1 MRTRRLRSLIVLS
14 VAGCLLLPAAPVLAQ
29 STPYI
34 PYFGKNRIKYDHF
47 KWHIYV
53 TDHFEMFY
61 YPEIEPHLE
70 RVASYA
76 ESAYQKISADLKH
89 DLPFKVPM
97 ILFKTSSEF
106 QQQNVA
112 PGEIPEGV
120 LAFAEPGRHRMV
132 LPIDEPP
139 DQLYRLITHELTH
152 VFAFDVIPRSLT
164 RAGIPLWV
172 DEGLANYMAG
182 YWNPLDLMLVRD
194 AAITDNVPKMS
205 ETDYQAMVS
214 RLPYTLGHAAFEFI
228 ESKWGK
234 EGLRQFLF
242 SLRKSV
248 IGGGESAYEEAL
260 RLKPEE
266 FDEQFDAYLKAR
278 FKPFRDKERPADY
291 GRNLAP
297 RPDKTRYVSIISI
310 APSPSGDLI
319 AAVAGNRKD
328 QELDII
334 LISSK
339 DGQVVKNV
347 TSGFDKD
354 SGYEYISTAGG
365 LRGNAVPWI
374 SWSPMGDRIAYFA
387 RTEKHKTLI
396 VHNVVDGRIERRL
409 ELTTVD
415 GPESPHFSPD
425 GRKIAFAALQGAV
438 GDIFVADLDSGAV
451 ANLTKDAFADYSPAF
466 SPDGISLVYV
476 ARISGNDKLFK
487 LNTQT
492 GERVQITFG
501 THDDQAPRFIDA
513 DTLVFSSTALDPALP
528 ITPEIAQNGNIFNV
542 WTLNLKNGELRQHTD
557 VLNANVSPVPLRTPN
572 DVKIA
577 FVSYY
582 KGDFGIYAITPGEPK
597 AVVASSD
604 FGSPAPVVDFQAPLS
619 HTLIPANKRRKG
631 TFEKFYLDGRPPIG
645 IGVTSGGDFFGGTSI
660 SFTDVLGDQSVG
672 IYVSSVQQYRTM
684 SAMYL
689 NQARRLQ
696 WAAQAFSQT
705 QFYYAPYDYLLGQ
718 LGYIVDRDNAIATRT
733 VRGVTGYGI
742 WPLNRYARFEVYGGV
757 TSFSEEYSNE
767 ALQQQSQQYQR
778 DRFGTAIFRNGR
790 SFPLGLQFTRETT
803 VFRPYGPVAGNTM
816 RLGYQIS
823 PKLGESLSRQTVEG
837 DARYYLR
844 LASNGVLAFR
854 AKGLRSWGD
863 FPDFMFFGGNSEMRG
878 YDYLSFLGHKAGFVN
893 AELRFPLIEAM
904 LTPLG
909 VMGGLR
915 GTFFANFGAAG
926 FQGTPMKLW
935 TSAAESFPILVDV
948 MQDPLT
954 GELTPVLATA
964 SLSGFRLV
972 DARASYGFGLQT
984 FALGFPMHFDWSWRT
999 LFNRQW
1005 EDLVFFR
1012 FGGSEQFRKVRFSF
1026 WIGYDF

>member
-1 MRTRRLRSLIVLS
+1 MWMRRIRSLVLLS
-14 VAGCLLLPAAPVLAQ
+14 VAGGLLLPAAPVTAQ
-29 STPYI
+29 TPYI
-34 PYFGKNRIKYDHF
+34 PYFGKNRVKYDHF

-53 TDHFEMFY
+53 TDHFEMYY

-70 RVASYA
+70 RVAGYA

-106 QQQNVA
+106 QQQNVE
-112 PGEIPEGV
+112 PGELPEGV

-194 AAITDNVPKMS
+194 AAISDNVPKMS
-205 ETDYQAMVS
+205 EADYQAMQS

-266 FDEQFDAYLKAR
+266 FDEQFDRYLKER
-278 FKPFRDKERPADY
+278 FRPFRDKERPADY

-339 DGQVVKNV
+339 DGQVVENV

-374 SWSPMGDRIAYFA
+374 SWSPLGDRIAYFA

-396 VHNVVDGRIERRL
+396 VHNIVSGRIERRL
-409 ELTTVD
+409 ELTAVD
-415 GPESPHFSPD
+415 GPESPHFSAD
-425 GRKIAFAALQGAV
+425 GQRVAFAALQGAV
-438 GDIFVADLDSGAV
+438 GDIFVADLATGAV
-451 ANLTKDAFADYSPAF
+451 TNLTKDAFADYAPAF
-466 SPDGISLVYV
+466 SPDGRTLIYV
-476 ARISGNDKLFK
+476 ARISGNDKLFR
-487 LNTQT
+487 LDTQT
-492 GERVQITFG
+492 GEKTQISFG

-513 DTLVFSSTALDPALP
+513 ETIVFSSTATDPAQP

-542 WTLNLKNGELRQHTD
+542 WTLNLKSGELRQHTD
-557 VLNANVSPVPLRTPN
+557 TLNANVSPVPLRTQN
-572 DVKIA
+572 DVRLA

-582 KGDFGIYAITPGEPK
+582 KGDFGIYAIQPGEAK
-597 AVVASSD
+597 AVVASAD
-604 FGSPAPVVDFQAPLS
+604 FGAPAPVVDFQAPLS
-619 HTLIPANKRRKG
+619 HTLIAGNKRAKG
-631 TFEKFYLDGRPPIG
+631 TFEKFFLDGRPPIG

-660 SFTDVLGDQSVG
+660 SFTDVLGDQSLG
-672 IYVSSVQQYRTM
+672 LYVSSVQQYRTM
-684 SAMYL
+684 SASYL
-689 NQARRLQ
+689 NQSRRLQ

-705 QFYYAPYDYLLGQ
+705 QFFYGLADQILGQ
-718 LGYIVDRDNAIATRT
+718 LGYIVDRDDALATRT
-733 VRGVTGYGI
+733 IRGVTGFGI
-742 WPLNRYARFEVYGGV
+742 WPLNRYARLEVYGGY
-757 TSFSEEYSNE
+757 TYFAEEFSNE
-767 ALQQQSQQYQR
+767 ALQQASDEFQEENL
-778 DRFGTAIFRNGR
+778 GTRLFRNGR
-790 SFPLGLQFTRETT
+790 SFPLGIAFTQETT
-803 VFRPYGPVAGNTM
+803 VFRQYGPVAGSTM
-816 RLGYQIS
+816 RLAYEFA
-823 PKLGESLSRQTVEG
+823 PKVGESLSRQTVDG
-837 DARYYLR
+837 DARYYMR
-844 LASNGVLAFR
+844 LATNGVLAFR
-854 AKGLRSWGD
+854 ARGFKSWGD

-878 YDYLSFLGHKAGFVN
+878 YDYLSFLGHKAGFLN
-893 AELRFPLIEAM
+893 AELRFPIIEAA

-915 GTFFANFGAAG
+915 GTFFANIGAAG
-926 FQGTPMKLW
+926 FEGQAMNLW
-935 TSAAESFPILVDV
+935 TSRAESFPLLVDV
-948 MQDPLT
+948 IVDPIAQ
-954 GELTPVLATA
+954 ELVPVFATA
-964 SLSGFRLV
+964 NVSGFRLV
-972 DARASYGFGLQT
+972 DARASYGFGLET

-999 LFNRQW
+999 LFNKGW
-1005 EDLVFFR
+1005 EDLLFFR
-1012 FGGSEQFRKVRFSF
+1012 FGGSEEFRKPRFSF

>member
-1 MRTRRLRSLIVLS
+1 MRRFRSLVLLS

-29 STPYI
+29 TSYV
-34 PYFGKNRIKYDHF
+34 PYFGKNRVKYDNF

-53 TDHFEMFY
+53 TDHFKIFY

-70 RVASYA
+70 RIAGYA

-106 QQQNVA
+106 QQQNIA
-112 PGEIPEGV
+112 PGEVPEGV

-152 VFAFDVIPRSLT
+152 VFNFDVIPRSLT
-164 RAGIPLWV
+164 SAGIPLWV

-182 YWNPLDLMLVRD
+182 YWNPLDLMQVRD
-194 AAITDNVPKMS
+194 AAITDSIPKMS
-205 ETDYQAMVS
+205 ESEFQALTS

-228 ESKWGK
+228 ESRWGK
-234 EGLRQFLF
+234 EGVRQFLF

-266 FDEQFDAYLKAR
+266 FDEQFDRYLKER
-278 FKPFRDKERPADY
+278 FRPFRDKERPADY

-297 RPDKTRYVSIISI
+297 RPDKTRYVSVISI

-319 AAVAGNRKD
+319 AAVAVNRKD

-354 SGYEYISTAGG
+354 SGYEYIATAGG

-374 SWSPMGDRIAYFA
+374 SWSPLGDRISYFA

-396 VHNVVDGRIERRL
+396 VHNIVTGDIEHRVEL
-409 ELTTVD
+409 ETVD
-415 GPESPHFSPD
+415 SPESPHFSAD
-425 GRKIAFAALQGAV
+425 GRRVAFSALQGAV
-438 GDIFVADLDSGAV
+438 GDIFIADLATGEV
-451 ANLTKDAFADYSPAF
+451 KNVTNDAFADYSPAF
-466 SPDGISLVYV
+466 SPDGTTLIYV
-476 ARISGNDKLFK
+476 ARISGNDKLFR

-492 GERVQITFG
+492 GEKLQISFG

-513 DTLVFSSTALDPALP
+513 ETIVFSSTAIDPAQP

-557 VLNANVSPVPLRTPN
+557 TLTANVSPVPLKVGN
-572 DVKIA
+572 DTRIA
-577 FVSYY
+577 FVTYY
-582 KGDFGIYAITPGEPK
+582 KGDFGIHAIQPAEPK
-597 AVVASSD
+597 AIVPSSD

-619 HTLIPANKRRKG
+619 HTLIVGNKRKKG
-631 TFEKFYLDGRPPIG
+631 TFEEFFLDGRPPIG

-660 SFTDVLGDQSVG
+660 NFTDVLGDQSLSMY
-672 IYVSSVQQYRTM
+672 ISSVQQYKTM
-684 SAMYL
+684 SASYL
-689 NQARRLQ
+689 NQSRRLQ

-705 QFYYAPYDYLLGQ
+705 RFFYGREGQ
-718 LGYIVDRDNAIATRT
+718 LLLRFGFNVDRDDALATQT
-733 VRGVTGYGI
+733 VRGITGYGI
-742 WPLNRYARFEVYGGV
+742 WPINRYARFEVYGGI
-757 TSFSEEYSNE
+757 TQFNEQFTNEELERAVREEQERLGVS
-767 ALQQQSQQYQR
+767 S
-778 DRFGTAIFRNGR
+778 IFRNGR
-790 SFPLGLQFTRETT
+790 SYPVGVAFTQETT
-803 VFRPYGPVAGNTM
+803 VFREYGPVAGSTM
-816 RLGYQIS
+816 RLVYEIS
-823 PKLGESLSRQTVEG
+823 PKVGESLSRQTIEG
-837 DARYYLR
+837 DGRYYMR

-854 AKGLRSWGD
+854 LRGFKSWGE
-863 FPDFMFFGGNSEMRG
+863 FPDFMFFGGNSELRG
-878 YDYLSFLGHKAGFVN
+878 YNYLSFLGHKAGFLN

-915 GTFFANFGAAG
+915 GTAFFNIGAAG
-926 FQGTPMKLW
+926 FEGEPLKLW
-935 TSAAESFPILVDV
+935 TRKAETAQVVVDV
-948 MQDPLT
+948 VPDFVRL
-954 GELTPVLATA
+954 ELVPVIA
-964 SLSGFRLV
+964 SANVSGFRLI
-972 DARASYGFGLQT
+972 DARASYGIGLQT

-999 LFNRQW
+999 LFNRAW
-1005 EDLVFFR
+1005 EDLLFFR
-1012 FGGSEQFRKVRFSF
+1012 SGGANEFRKPQFSF

>member
-1 MRTRRLRSLIVLS
+1 MMRRLRSLVLLS
-14 VAGCLLLPAAPVLAQ
+14 VAGSFLLLPAAPVLAQ
-29 STPYI
+29 GTPYV

-47 KWHIYV
+47 EWHIYV
-53 TDHFEMFY
+53 TDHFEMYY

-70 RVASYA
+70 RIAGYA

-89 DLPFKVPM
+89 DLPHKVPM

-106 QQQNVA
+106 QQENISG
-112 PGEIPEGV
+112 GEMPEGV
-120 LAFAEPGRHRMV
+120 LAFAEPGRDRMV

-152 VFAFDVIPRSLT
+152 VFEFDIIPRSLT

-205 ETDYQAMVS
+205 EFESQPLS
-214 RLPYTLGHAAFEFI
+214 GRLPYTLGHAAFEFI
-228 ESKWGK
+228 ESRWGK

-266 FDEQFDAYLKAR
+266 FDDQFDRYLKDR
-278 FKPFRDKERPADY
+278 FRPFRDKERPNDY

-297 RPDKTRYVSIISI
+297 RPDKTRYVSVISI

-334 LISSK
+334 LISAA

-374 SWSPMGDRIAYFA
+374 SWSPLGDRIAYFA
-387 RTEKHKTLI
+387 RTEKHKTLV
-396 VHNVVDGRIERRL
+396 VHNIVTGRIERRV
-409 ELTTVD
+409 ELTSVD
-415 GPESPHFSPD
+415 SPESPHFSSD
-425 GRKIAFAALQGAV
+425 GQRIAFAGLQGAV
-438 GDIFVADLDSGAV
+438 GDIFVADLATGAV
-451 ANLTKDAFADYSPAF
+451 TNVTNDAFADYSPAF
-466 SPDGISLVYV
+466 SPDGTTLVYV
-476 ARISGNDKLFK
+476 ARISGNDKLFR

-492 GERVQITFG
+492 GAKVQISFG

-513 DTLVFSSTALDPALP
+513 DTIVFASTATDPAQP

-542 WTLNLKNGELRQHTD
+542 WTLNLSNGELRQHTD
-557 VLNANVSPVPLRTPN
+557 TLNANLSPVPLKTAN
-572 DVKIA
+572 DVRIA

-582 KGDFGIYAITPGEPK
+582 KGDFSIHAIQPAEPK
-597 AVVASSD
+597 AIVASSD
-604 FGSPAPVVDFQAPLS
+604 FGEPAPVVDFQAPLS
-619 HTLIPANKRRKG
+619 HTLIPGNKRRKG
-631 TFEKFYLDGRPPIG
+631 TFEKFFLDGRPPIG

-672 IYVSSVQQYRTM
+672 MYVSSVQQYRTM
-684 SAMYL
+684 SASYL
-689 NQARRLQ
+689 NQSRRLQ
-696 WAAQAFSQT
+696 WAAQAYSQT
-705 QFYYAPYDYLLGQ
+705 RFFYGREQQLLLDYGFN
-718 LGYIVDRDNAIATRT
+718 VDRDDALATQT
-733 VRGVTGYGI
+733 VRGVTGFGI
-742 WPLNRYARFEVYGGV
+742 WPINRYARVEVYGGY
-757 TSFSEEYSNE
+757 TSFNERFGNE
-767 ALQQQSQQYQR
+767 ALEQAVREQEQQGL
-778 DRFGTAIFRNGR
+778 GTQIFRNGH
-790 SFPLGLQFTRETT
+790 SFPVGVAFTQETT
-803 VFRPYGPVAGNTM
+803 VFRNYGPVAGSTM
-816 RLGYQIS
+816 RLAYEFS
-823 PKLGESLSRQTVEG
+823 PKVGKALSRQTIDG
-837 DARYYLR
+837 DGRYYLR
-844 LASNGVLAFR
+844 IASNGVLAFR
-854 AKGLRSWGD
+854 AKGFRSWGD
-863 FPDFMFFGGNSEMRG
+863 FPDFTFFGGNSEMRG
-878 YDYLSFLGHKAGFVN
+878 YDYLSFLGHKTGFVN

-915 GTFFANFGAAG
+915 GTLFANIGAAG
-926 FQGTPMKLW
+926 FEGQPMKLW
-935 TSAAESFPILVDV
+935 TSSDEQIPIIVDAV
-948 MQDPLT
+948 FDPVQQT
-954 GELTPVLATA
+954 FVPIFGTA
-964 SLSGFRLV
+964 NLSGFRLV
-972 DARASYGFGLQT
+972 DARASYGIGLQT

-999 LFNRQW
+999 LFNRTW
-1005 EDLVFFR
+1005 EDLLFFR
-1012 FGGSEQFRKVRFSF
+1012 FGGSEEFRKPKFTF

>member
-1 MRTRRLRSLIVLS
+1 MSMRRFRRLVVLA
-14 VAGCLLLPAAPVLAQ
+14 VASWLVLPAAPLLAQ
-29 STPYI
+29 TPYV

-53 TDHFEMFY
+53 TDHFEMYY

-70 RVASYA
+70 RIAGYA
-76 ESAYQKISADLKH
+76 ESAYQKISSDLKH

-106 QQQNVA
+106 QQENVSG
-112 PGEIPEGV
+112 GEMPEGV

-164 RAGIPLWV
+164 RAGLPLWV

-194 AAITDNVPKMS
+194 AAISDMVPKMT
-205 ETDYQAMVS
+205 ETDYQAMSS
-214 RLPYTLGHAAFEFI
+214 RLPYTMGHAAFEFI

-266 FDEQFDAYLKAR
+266 FDEQFERYLKDR
-278 FKPFRDKERPADY
+278 FRPFRDKERGNDY

-297 RPDKTRYVSIISI
+297 RADKSRYVSIISI

-319 AAVAGNRKD
+319 AAVAGNSKD

-334 LISSK
+334 LLSSK

-354 SGYEYISTAGG
+354 SGYEYISTSGG

-374 SWSPMGDRIAYFA
+374 SWSPRGDRIAYFA
-387 RTEKHKTLI
+387 RTGKHKTLV
-396 VHNVVDGRIERRL
+396 VHNVVNDRIENRV

-415 GPESPHFSPD
+415 LPESPTFSAD
-425 GRKIAFAALQGAV
+425 GQRVAFAGLQGAV
-438 GDIFVADLDSGAV
+438 GDIFVADLATGAIT
-451 ANLTKDAFADYSPAF
+451 NLTKDSFADYSPAF
-466 SPDGISLVYV
+466 SPDGTTLVYV
-476 ARISGNDKLFK
+476 ARISGNDKLFRM
-487 LNTQT
+487 NTQT
-492 GERVQITFG
+492 GERVQISFG
-501 THDDQAPRFIDA
+501 THDDQAPQFIDA
-513 DTLVFSSTALDPALP
+513 DTIVFASTATDPAQP

-557 VLNANVSPVPLRTPN
+557 TLNANVSPVPLKTGN
-572 DVKIA
+572 DVRIA

-582 KGDFGIYAITPGEPK
+582 KGDFGIYAIQPGEPK

-604 FGSPAPVVDFQAPLS
+604 FGSPAPVVDFQAPLT
-619 HTLIPANKRRKG
+619 HTLIPANKRAKG
-631 TFEKFYLDGRPPIG
+631 RFEKFFLDGRPPIG
-645 IGVTSGGDFFGGTSI
+645 VGVTSGGDFFGGTSI
-660 SFTDVLGDQSVG
+660 SFTDVLGDQSMG
-672 IYVSSVQQYRTM
+672 MYIASVQQYRTM

-689 NQARRLQ
+689 NQSRRLQ
-696 WAAQAFSQT
+696 WAVQGYSQT
-705 QFYYAPYDYLLGQ
+705 EFYYGLADQYLMQ
-718 LGYIVDRDNAIATRT
+718 LGYIVDSDDALATRT
-733 VRGVTGYGI
+733 IRGVTGFGI
-742 WPLNRYARFEVYGGV
+742 WPINRYARVEVYGGV
-757 TSFSEEYSNE
+757 AQFNEGFGNESLEEQVRQQRE
-767 ALQQQSQQYQR
+767 LQ
-778 DRFGTAIFRNGR
+778 GTASIFNNGR
-790 SFPLGLQFTRETT
+790 VFPMGVAFTQETT
-803 VFRPYGPVAGNTM
+803 VFREYGPVAGSTM
-816 RLGYQIS
+816 RLGYEVAPKIS
-823 PKLGESLSRQTVEG
+823 DSLSRQTVEG
-837 DARYYLR
+837 DARYYMR
-844 LASNGVLAFR
+844 LASNGVLALR
-854 AKGLRSWGD
+854 ARGFKSWGAY
-863 FPDFMFFGGNSEMRG
+863 PDYMFFGGNSEMRG
-878 YDYLSFLGHKAGFVN
+878 YDYLSFIGHNAGFFN

-915 GTFFANFGAAG
+915 GTVFFNIGGGSFVGED
-926 FQGTPMKLW
+926 FTPW
-935 TSAAESFPILVDV
+935 TN
-948 MQDPLT
+948 DPLSV
-954 GELTPVLATA
+954 PVQVDLVLDQARQQYVPLFATA
-964 SLSGFRLV
+964 DVSGFRLV
-972 DARASYGFGLQT
+972 DARASYGIGLQT

-999 LFNRQW
+999 MFNKPW
-1005 EDLVFFR
+1005 EDLVFYR
-1012 FGGSEQFRKVRFSF
+1012 FGGSAEFRKPRFSF